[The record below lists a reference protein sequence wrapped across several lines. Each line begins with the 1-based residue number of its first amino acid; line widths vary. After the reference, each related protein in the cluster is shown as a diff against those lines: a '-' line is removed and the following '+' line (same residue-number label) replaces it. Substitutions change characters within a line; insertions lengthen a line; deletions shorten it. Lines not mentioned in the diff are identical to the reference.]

1 MVNQMI
7 ADDDDVQN
15 MSNIIDF
22 EDNQAAENYKA
33 MLYWTH
39 FDVKH
44 FRDFKNHT
52 NNILTSISR
61 ADELHNISL
70 LIRAL
75 KICIE

>member
-52 NNILTSISR
+52 NNILTCSFPQLVEQMSFTIV
-61 ADELHNISL
+61 HF
-70 LIRAL
+70 
-75 KICIE
+75 

>member
-33 MLYWTH
+33 MLY
-39 FDVKH
+39 
-44 FRDFKNHT
+44 
-52 NNILTSISR
+52 
-61 ADELHNISL
+61 
-70 LIRAL
+70 
-75 KICIE
+75 